1 MMPDMELVR
10 EYAAHHSDEV
20 FATLVSRHI
29 NLVYSAALRQVQDAH
44 LAEEITQAVFV
55 ILSRKAASL
64 SPKTVLSGWLYRT
77 ARFVAADVL
86 KAQRRRQNREQEAYM
101 QSTINEQPTDASW
114 EQLSPLLDEA
124 MAGLPQADR
133 DAVVVRFFEGRSMS
147 EVGAALGTSED
158 AAKKRTARAVEKLR
172 KFFTKRGITLS
183 TAVIV
188 SAVSAN
194 SVQAAPV
201 GLAVSVTAVTA
212 KGALVSGS
220 TLTLIKGGLKLM
232 AWAKAKTALVAGAV
246 VLLAAGTATV
256 TVETYRAHHKPDISG
271 AWEGS
276 VNVGAGVKLRVV
288 FKFTNADGVYHAT
301 VDSID
306 QRIGDIPISRINYKF
321 PAIEF
326 ESAAVGGTFNG
337 KFNADTTKMSGTW
350 DQSQYQVHVPLVLTR
365 TATPTAVPESL
376 TENDYTPRPGSD
388 MQGYWTGATHPG
400 KGTLRLALK
409 VSEADDGTFRAELD
423 SLDQGASGLVIS
435 SFTYDKPTVRAEL
448 NSVGG
453 VFEGTFDAKR
463 MVIDGNWM
471 QAGQTL
477 PLLMTR
483 TDPHTIDVQKSVAD
497 AQKDFSHEGENDLR
511 GHWLGSLDVK
521 GLKLHLALH
530 VAKMPDGKLS
540 GTMDSIDQ
548 GANDIPIQVVKFTAP
563 TVHLELRTIS
573 GTYDG
578 KLQDGK
584 LTGTWKQGG
593 TAYPLAFERDNSQ

>member
-1 MMPDMELVR
+1 MELVR
-10 EYAAHHSDEV
+10 EYGASHSDEV
-20 FATLVSRHI
+20 FQTLVSRHL

-44 LAEEITQAVFV
+44 LAEEITQAVFI
-55 ILSRKAASL
+55 ILSRKASSL
-64 SPKTVLSGWLYRT
+64 GPKTVLSGWLYRT
-77 ARFVAADVL
+77 ARFVAADAL
-86 KAQRRRQNREQEAYM
+86 KAQRRRQNREQTAYM
-101 QSTINEQPTDASW
+101 QATIDEQPTDAAW
-114 EQLSPLLDEA
+114 EQLSPMLDEA

-172 KFFTKRGITLS
+172 KFFTKRGVTIS

-201 GLAVSVTAVTA
+201 GLAISVTAVTA
-212 KGALVSGS
+212 KGALASGS

-232 AWAKAKTALVAGAV
+232 AWTKAKTALVVGAV
-246 VLLAAGTATV
+246 VLLTAGTATV

-276 VNVGAGVKLRVV
+276 VNIPMGAKLRVV
-288 FKFTNADGVYHAT
+288 FKFTNADGIYHAV

-306 QRIGDIPISRINYKF
+306 QRIRDIPISTINYKY

-326 ESAAVGGTFNG
+326 ESAAVQGTFKG
-337 KFNADTTKMSGTW
+337 KFNANNTAMSGTW

-365 TATPTAVPESL
+365 TATPTPIPELL

-388 MQGYWTGATHPG
+388 LQGYWTGATHPMRT
-400 KGTLRLALK
+400 TLRLALK
-409 VSEADDGTFRAELD
+409 ISEGEDGTFRAEMD
-423 SLDQGASGLVIS
+423 SLDQGASGLVVS
-435 SFTYDKPTVRAEL
+435 SLTYDKPTVHVEL
-448 NSVGG
+448 QGVGAA
-453 VFEGTFDAKR
+453 FEGTLDTKR
-463 MVIDGNWM
+463 MVIDGNWI
-471 QAGQTL
+471 QAGQTI
-477 PLLMTR
+477 PLVMTR
-483 TDPHTIDVQKSVAD
+483 TDPHTIDAQQAAAD
-497 AQKDFSHEGENDLR
+497 AQKDYSHTGENDLR
-511 GHWLGSLDVK
+511 GHWLGALDVR

-540 GTMDSIDQ
+540 GTMDSVDQ
-548 GANDIPIQVVKFTAP
+548 GANNIPIQTVKFTTPA
-563 TVHLELRTIS
+563 VHLELRTIG

-578 KLQDGK
+578 KLENGK
-584 LTGTWKQGG
+584 LTGTWQQNG
-593 TAYPLAFERDNSQ
+593 TSYPLVFERDNSQ